1 MNYAYMDDVLGIG
14 ATSPEIHVTGYCDI
28 VIQGLTSGSVKL
40 QYLLSKTTELPAPV
54 WTDFPDG
61 SFTTDTFST
70 MFMSAVGVYFRFV
83 GVTNNAGV
91 YVKIARG
98 RDE

>member
-1 MNYAYMDDVLGIG
+1 MDYIDAVLAANASSG
-14 ATSPEIHVTGYCDI
+14 EIHVTGYCDI
-28 VIQGLTSGSVKL
+28 VVQGLTSGSVKL
-40 QYLLSKTTELPAPV
+40 QYLLNKTTALPAPA

-61 SFTTDTFST
+61 SFSTNLFST
-70 MFMSAVGVYFRFV
+70 IFLSSHGVYFKWV
-83 GVTNNAGV
+83 GVSNNAGV

>member
-1 MNYAYMDDVLGIG
+1 MDYIDVVLG
-14 ATSPEIHVTGYCDI
+14 ANESSNKFHVTGYCD
-28 VIQGLTSGSVKL
+28 VIISGLTSGAVKL
-40 QYLLSKTTELPAPV
+40 QYLLHPTVALPVPA

-61 SFTTDTFST
+61 SFSTNLFST
-70 MFMSAVGVYFRFV
+70 IFLSSHGVYFRWV
-83 GVTNNAGV
+83 GVSNNAGV

>member
-1 MNYAYMDDVLGIG
+1 MNYMDVVLGANG
-14 ATSPEIHVTGYCDI
+14 ESPEIHVTGYCDI
-28 VIQGLTSGSVKL
+28 VIQGWTSGSVKL
-40 QYLLSKTTELPAPV
+40 QYLLDKTVAMPEPV

-61 SFTTDTFST
+61 SFSENTFKTIYLCSH
-70 MFMSAVGVYFRFV
+70 GVYFKFV
-83 GVTNNAGV
+83 GVANNAGV

>member
-1 MNYAYMDDVLGIG
+1 MNYAYMDDVLGVD

-40 QYLLSKTTELPAPV
+40 QYLLNKTTALPSPV

-61 SFTTDTFST
+61 SFSTDLFNTIFLS
-70 MFMSAVGVYFRFV
+70 SHGVYFKWV
-83 GVTNNAGV
+83 GVGNNAGV